1 MSDLSIEFA
10 GVRFKNP
17 LVTASADEVSSLEK
31 MRIAVKSGIG
41 GITMKSTTE
50 MSGFTDPSRA
60 RVAIV
65 DGQGAPVQGRIPR
78 DYNFFSRTS
87 TMIPFEK
94 WKRMVVEARKLC
106 SDNGVVLIA
115 SLASSSLEHWV
126 ANAKTMSGFGIDMLE
141 VNFGCPH
148 SGRTAQTMG
157 MQIGQDPEAV
167 EAITRAVT
175 AAVKIPVIAKL
186 TPQVTDVVAVARIAL
201 DAGAAG
207 VTLTNRFLGFGVDI
221 EAGRPHTDGWAGV
234 SGPWIKPLTLRWVSQ
249 AYRNLGAQISG
260 SNGVGDWR
268 DVLEFIM
275 AGARVVQL
283 GTTIMLHGYGLV
295 PETLKAIAGFMDR
308 KGYRRIEDMVGIAA
322 RAGVTHREVDEKL
335 RPRRAVVD
343 EALCTRCGLCI
354 EQCLVD
360 ALKLTGTT
368 AVVEEHCIGCGLC
381 VALCP
386 EGAITTRDLEAQ
398 RA

>member
-1 MSDLSIEFA
+1 MSDLSVEFA

-31 MRIAVKSGIG
+31 MRLAVRAGIG

-50 MSGFTDPSRA
+50 MSGFTDPTRA

-65 DGQGAPVQGRIPR
+65 DGQGAPVRGKIPR

-87 TMIPFEK
+87 TMTPFEK
-94 WKRMVVEARKLC
+94 WKRMAAEARTLC

-115 SLASSSLEHWV
+115 SLASSSLDQWV
-126 ANAKTMSGFGIDMLE
+126 ANGGTMAGFGIDMLE
-141 VNFGCPH
+141 LNFGCPH

-157 MQIGQDPEAV
+157 MQIGQDPAAV
-167 EAITRAVT
+167 EEITRAVT

-186 TPQVTDVVAVARIAL
+186 TPQVADVVAVARTAL
-201 DAGAAG
+201 AAGAAA
-207 VTLTNRFLGFGVDI
+207 VTITNRFLGFGVDI
-221 EAGRPHTDGWAGV
+221 ESGRPHTDGWAGV
-234 SGPWIKPLTLRWVSQ
+234 SGPWVKPLTLRWVSQ
-249 AYRNLGAQISG
+249 AYRNLGAQIAG

-268 DVLEFIM
+268 DVLEFLM
-275 AGARVVQL
+275 AGARVVQM
-283 GTTIMLHGYGLV
+283 GTTIMLHGYRLV
-295 PETLKAIAGFMDR
+295 PETLSAIAAFMDR
-308 KGYRRIEDMVGIAA
+308 KGYQRIDDMVGIAA
-322 RAGVTHREVDEKL
+322 RAGVTHREVDAKL
-335 RPRRAVVD
+335 LPRRAEVD

-360 ALKLTGTT
+360 ALALADAAAIVKP
-368 AVVEEHCIGCGLC
+368 HCIGCGLC

-386 EGAITTRDLEAQ
+386 EGAITVREFPAGL
-398 RA
+398 